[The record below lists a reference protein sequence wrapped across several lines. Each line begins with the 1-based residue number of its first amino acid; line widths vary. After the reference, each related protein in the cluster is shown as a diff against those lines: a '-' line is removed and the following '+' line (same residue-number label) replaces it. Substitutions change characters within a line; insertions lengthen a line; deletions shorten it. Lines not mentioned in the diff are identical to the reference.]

1 MLKYSK
7 ALYHIIKNYNFYSI
21 PVLIREAE
29 FYLKYNKKY
38 NRFKYQDSNFLS
50 DSIPCPHYFLLK
62 IKSFI
67 IERNINFL
75 CDLGSGYGKI
85 LYFFGNINNYKI
97 DGIELDKEIFNF
109 SKQLESEK
117 IKIIN
122 QNILDFDLSNSQY
135 DLLIINDPLKTNE
148 DLNRLIQNIKKQ
160 YKNKYIVFINID
172 QNKIITIKKNLNIIQ
187 NYKISK
193 NKNLLFCEIS

>member
-1 MLKYSK
+1 M
-7 ALYHIIKNYNFYSI
+7 
-21 PVLIREAE
+21 
-29 FYLKYNKKY
+29 
-38 NRFKYQDSNFLS
+38 S